1 MKFEDFYNRIKAV
14 QVAMVSTGIALPD
27 SFDEWCN
34 YTDDVRDVL
43 GRTIGVRCRP
53 GGAWRTEKDL
63 WVCPESDGHWTFKNF
78 VELTDD
84 DFELF
89 CKQHEI
95 YDLVPDFVVPNRVNP
110 ISIIQDED
118 EDFVV

>member
-1 MKFEDFYNRIKAV
+1 MRFEDFYERIKAV
-14 QVAMVSTGIALPD
+14 QEAMVSIGIALPD
-27 SFDEWCN
+27 HLDNWGS
-34 YTDDVRDVL
+34 YTDAVRDVL
-43 GRTIGVRCRP
+43 ERTIGVRRRP

-63 WVCPESDGHWTFKNF
+63 WVCPKSDSHWTFKNF
-78 VELTDD
+78 NELTDD

-95 YDLVPDFVVPNRVNP
+95 YDLVPDFVVPNRVNS

>member
-1 MKFEDFYNRIKAV
+1 MRFEEFYNRIKAV
-14 QVAMVSTGIALPD
+14 QEAMVSIGIALND
-27 SFDEWCN
+27 RLNNWGN
-34 YTDDVRDVL
+34 YTDAVKDVL
-43 GRTIGVRCRP
+43 ERTIGFRIRP

-110 ISIIQDED
+110 NSIIQDED

>member
-1 MKFEDFYNRIKAV
+1 MRFEEFYNRIKAV
-14 QVAMVSTGIALPD
+14 QEAMVSTGIALNSSLD
-27 SFDEWCN
+27 NWGS
-34 YTDDVRDVL
+34 YTDAVKDVL
-43 GRTIGVRCRP
+43 GRTMGRHYRP

-63 WVCPESDGHWTFKNF
+63 WVCSNNDHHWSFKNYD
-78 VELTDD
+78 ELTDD

-110 ISIIQDED
+110 IGIIQEED

>member
-1 MKFEDFYNRIKAV
+1 MKFEEFKERIKV
-14 QVAMVSTGIALPD
+14 IQEAMVSMGIARPD
-27 SFDEWCN
+27 SFDDWGS
-34 YTDDVRDVL
+34 YTDAVKNVL
-43 GRTIGVRCRP
+43 ERTIGRRERP

-63 WVCPESDGHWTFKNF
+63 WVCPKSNGYWQFKNYD
-78 VELTDD
+78 ELTDD

-95 YDLVPDFVVPNRVNP
+95 YDRVPDFVVPNRVNP
-110 ISIIQDED
+110 NSIIQDDD

>member
-1 MKFEDFYNRIKAV
+1 MRFEDFYERIKAI
-14 QVAMVSTGIALPD
+14 QEAMVSTGIALPD
-27 SFDEWCN
+27 HFDNWGS
-34 YTDDVRDVL
+34 YTDAVRDVL
-43 GRTIGVRCRP
+43 ERTIGVRRRP

-63 WVCPESDGHWTFKNF
+63 WVCPKSDSHWTFKNYN
-78 VELTDD
+78 ELTDD

-95 YDLVPDFVVPNRVNP
+95 YDLVPDFVVPNRVNS

>member
-1 MKFEDFYNRIKAV
+1 MKFEEFYNRIKAV
-14 QVAMVSTGIALPD
+14 QEAMVSIGIALD
-27 SFDEWCN
+27 DRLDNWGN
-34 YTDDVRDVL
+34 YTDAVKDVL
-43 GRTIGVRCRP
+43 ERTMGHRYRP
-53 GGAWRTEKDL
+53 GGAWRTDMDL
-63 WVCPESDGHWTFKNF
+63 WVCSNNDHHWTFKNF

-110 ISIIQDED
+110 NSIIQDED